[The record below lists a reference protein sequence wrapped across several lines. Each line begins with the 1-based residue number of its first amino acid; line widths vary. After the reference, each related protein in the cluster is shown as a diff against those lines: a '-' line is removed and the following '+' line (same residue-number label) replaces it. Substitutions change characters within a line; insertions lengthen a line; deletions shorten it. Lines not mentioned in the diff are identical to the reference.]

1 MQAMCSKVITSPVA
15 IGSFLAE
22 PPQDASP
29 PPDAPR
35 DWSEWVLLGES
46 AAVRHLRAQVR
57 RISPHFRTALIRG
70 EAGTGKSLVARA
82 IHAHS
87 PVSDGPF
94 VVAPA
99 EYVVECLAAGEST
112 CSATIH
118 AAASLLASAQGGV
131 LYLEG
136 VGELSYPL
144 QTTIYRFI
152 RWAEER
158 RTAPTNSTYNGPERR
173 CANLRSAP
181 TRILASSRSDLRALA
196 LTGRFRQDLYTHLSA
211 VEIIVPPLQQRVDD
225 ISELSTWL
233 LNRLAEQAGQPFK
246 RLTDAAMAHLKA
258 LPWPNNLRELEESV
272 SRAASLAE
280 DSTIERRHLLP
291 LSEAEAAGQAAPLGR
306 WPDRLHDVVQLHV
319 LNILTRCGGNKLRAA
334 ELLGIS
340 RSTLYR
346 MLGASQTQPNP

>member
-1 MQAMCSKVITSPVA
+1 MCSRVLTSPVTV
-15 IGSFLAE
+15 GSLLAE
-22 PPQDASP
+22 PPLDASP
-29 PPDAPR
+29 SPDATR
-35 DWSEWVLLGES
+35 DRPEWVLLGES
-46 AAVRHLRAQVR
+46 AAVRHLRAQIR

-70 EAGTGKSLVARA
+70 EAGTAKSLVARA

-87 PVSDGPF
+87 PASDGPF

-99 EYVVECLAAGEST
+99 EHVVQCVAAGETT

-118 AAASLLASAQGGV
+118 AAASLLGSAQGGI

-158 RTAPTNSTYNGPERR
+158 RTAPASSVYNGPERR
-173 CANLRSAP
+173 RVNLRSAP

-211 VEIIVPPLQQRVDD
+211 VEVVVPPLQQRVDD
-225 ISELSTWL
+225 IPELSAWL
-233 LNRLAEQAGQPFK
+233 LNRLAAQAGQPSK
-246 RLTDAAMAHLKA
+246 RLSEAAMAHLKG
-258 LPWPNNLRELEESV
+258 LSWPHNLRELEELL

-280 DSTIERRHLLP
+280 DATIERRHLLP
-291 LSEAEAAGQAAPLGR
+291 PEAGADSNAAPLGH
-306 WPDRLHDVVQLHV
+306 WPDRLHDVIQQHV
-319 LNILTRCGGNKLRAA
+319 LDILTRCGGNKLRAA

-346 MLGASQTQPNP
+346 MLGASQNQPNP